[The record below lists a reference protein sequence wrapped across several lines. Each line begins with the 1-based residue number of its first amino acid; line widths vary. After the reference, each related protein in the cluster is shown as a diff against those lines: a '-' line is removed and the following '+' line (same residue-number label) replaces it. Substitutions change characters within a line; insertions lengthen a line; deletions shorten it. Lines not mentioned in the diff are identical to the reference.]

1 MNEIR
6 VTYPDLYNA
15 GDLLN
20 KSLVEKLSGKNV
32 VRSKVY
38 NADMMAIGGAL
49 FGIQY
54 SGGTRGMLQK
64 GLGLVYGNKPLYVW
78 DAGFWLPHNP
88 NGLYR
93 NRLIVRALRG
103 EKTREKLS
111 GLTGRRYDDAVLAD
125 GGLLVDL
132 RLPRKVEKKYK
143 IGVVPHFSQKREKLF
158 LRTEDDP
165 DYHFIDIQNTPER
178 AAEEIASCEAIVS
191 SSLHGLIFADSL
203 HIPSMRVTG
212 ESPLRDGNFKFED
225 YYSAYGITDQPWK
238 SVDRL
243 PGFNEIVDG
252 CRMDWARV
260 EEKKEALLACFPR
273 EL

>member
-1 MNEIR
+1 MNVIR
-6 VTYPDLYNA
+6 VAYPDLFNA

-20 KSLVEKLSGKNV
+20 KTLVEKLSGKSV

-38 NADMMAIGGAL
+38 NADLMAVGGAL

-78 DAGFWLPHNP
+78 GAGFWRSDNP

-103 EKTREKLS
+103 EKTKEKLS
-111 GLTGRRYDDAVLAD
+111 GLTGQRYEDAVLAD
-125 GGLLVDL
+125 GGLLIDL
-132 RLPRKVEKKYK
+132 LLPRKREKKYK
-143 IGVVPHFSQKREKLF
+143 IGVVPHFLQKGEKLF
-158 LRTEDDP
+158 LQAESDP
-165 DYHFIDIQNTPER
+165 DCHLIDIQNAPER
-178 AAEEIASCEAIVS
+178 VAEEIAACEAILS

-203 HIPSMRVTG
+203 HIPSLRMMG
-212 ESPLRDGNFKFED
+212 ENALRDGNYKFED
-225 YYSAYGITDQPWK
+225 YYSAYGLADRPWK
-238 SVDRL
+238 RCDRL
-243 PGFNEIVDG
+243 PNFNEIVDS
-252 CRMDWARV
+252 CQMDWALV